1 MSESRKLLV
10 LALDAAS
17 PPLLRRWTADGTLPN
32 LARAMSRGLVAD
44 TRAPEGMEVGATWPT
59 FYTGLGPAGHGMC
72 WSDRV
77 LPGTYRQ
84 QELSMFDV
92 DHLTPFWRTLSAAGK
107 RVVVLDVPFTPPAT
121 GINGIQVVE
130 WGIHDGIHDFHTV
143 PKPLAAHLSRTYGTH
158 PPPPE
163 CDTLRTD
170 AAGYRD
176 LRDRFV
182 KGIELRGAMTRELL
196 ADGNWDFAIQ
206 NFNEIHC
213 AGHMLWHYHDPSHP
227 NFDSVAAS
235 QDGDLLREV
244 YVATDKEIGLLLEM
258 VGSDVTVLIGSLH
271 GMEHTA
277 GSSLLLPHIMEALG
291 AFAPARGSSQATKS
305 APNQTASAAGPI
317 RQAKGPKGMLKMLWH
332 LVPRPLREAQ
342 YNLRQW
348 INTRYLQRGAPI
360 NIDPTR
366 SKAFQMGFGA
376 GSTFSGIR
384 LNLKGREVGGILER
398 GVESDQFIADL
409 TAGLMEMINP
419 ETQRPLVRRVVR
431 TADLFQGPRLE
442 DLPDLMVEWE
452 YDAGRGSTA
461 VGDATNGIW
470 RGWSERVGTVE
481 HGNGSGRTGAHRVA
495 GLMVAIGPTITPGT
509 LDRFIEGVDFT
520 PTILAHF
527 GLTLPNAEGRV
538 IPEIVTRDA

>member
-17 PPLLRRWTADGTLPN
+17 PPLLRRWSADGTLPN
-32 LARAMSRGLVAD
+32 LARAMATGLVAD

-59 FYTGLGPAGHGMC
+59 FYTGLNPAGHGMC

-92 DHLTPFWRTLSAAGK
+92 DHLTPFWRTLSSAGK

-143 PKPLAAHLSRTYGTH
+143 PKPLAAHIRAKYGSH

-170 AAGYRD
+170 AAGYRE
-176 LRDRFV
+176 LRDKFV

-213 AGHMLWHYHDPSHP
+213 AGHMLWHYHDTSHP
-227 NFDSVAAS
+227 NHDAEAFAR
-235 QDGDLLREV
+235 DGDLLREV
-244 YVATDKEIGLLLEM
+244 YMATDREVGLLLDQ
-258 VGSDVTVLIGSLH
+258 VGSEVTVVITSLH
-271 GMEHTA
+271 GMEHSA
-277 GSSLLLPHIMEALG
+277 GSSLLLPHILERLG
-291 AFAPARGSSQATKS
+291 VYAPAPGSHRSSMSDRPAG
-305 APNQTASAAGPI
+305 AAVAARRPAGI
-317 RQAKGPKGMLKMLWH
+317 KGMLKTVWH
-332 LVPRPLREAQ
+332 LVPRPIREAQ

-348 INTRYLQRGAPI
+348 INTHWLERGAPI
-360 NIDPTR
+360 DIDPTR

-384 LNLKGREVGGILER
+384 LNLKAREVGGIVSR
-398 GVESDQFIADL
+398 GDEADRCIEEI
-409 TAGLMEMINP
+409 TNGLMEMVNP

-431 TADLFQGPRLE
+431 TSALFQGPRLE

-452 YDAGRGSTA
+452 YDPGRGSTS
-461 VGDATNGIW
+461 VGNAAGGIW

-481 HGNGSGRTGAHRVA
+481 HGNGSGRTGAHRVE
-495 GLMVAIGPTITPGT
+495 GLLVAIGPTIAQGK
-509 LDRFIEGVDFT
+509 LDRFIEGVDFA
-520 PTILAHF
+520 PTILANF
-527 GLTLPNAEGRV
+527 GIDLECDGTV
-538 IPEIVTRDA
+538 IPELVAG